1 MARCDLTL
9 LNFLPILGAIFS
21 KMRQYLSTY
30 SLLKLNMMQGYCE
43 IVRMPKVFLKIWKS
57 CVSSSSRRKKLG
69 HFLCISLTLH

>member
-9 LNFLPILGAIFS
+9 LNFLPILGAIS
-21 KMRQYLSTY
+21 SQMRQFLSTY

-57 CVSSSSRRKKLG
+57 CVFSSGRRKKLG
-69 HFLCISLTLH
+69 HFLCISLALH

>member
-43 IVRMPKVFLKIWKS
+43 IVRMPKVFLKI
-57 CVSSSSRRKKLG
+57 
-69 HFLCISLTLH
+69 